1 MDGILGNIHSQFHG
15 YEKNQR
21 MNYPRFIFLKLPIIA
36 NTWNFLW
43 AFFHLQTESFY
54 IWHI

>member
-43 AFFHLQTESFY
+43 AFFHL
-54 IWHI
+54 